1 MADKPVVT
9 RWDPC
14 RYSLIHQDDIND
26 QLESLLDAARVP
38 ATIVNWAGDETPS
51 VHEWCAYM
59 GDLTGHTADVRVVET
74 PNTLRGSIA
83 DVSKR
88 LSITGPCK
96 VSWRDGIR
104 RVFEER
110 NASQLMSTITG
121 QSSKLLTEIKRLL

>member
-1 MADKPVVT
+1 
-9 RWDPC
+9 
-14 RYSLIHQDDIND
+14 
-26 QLESLLDAARVP
+26 
-38 ATIVNWAGDETPS
+38 
-51 VHEWCAYM
+51 M
-59 GDLTGHTADVRVVET
+59 GDLTGQTADVRVVET

-110 NASQLMSTITG
+110 HADQSKSLITG
-121 QSSKLLTEIKRLL
+121 QSSKLLNEIKRFL